1 MSGTTVSLCSVD
13 VGGLLALVSSASWGV
28 ADFFGGLA
36 SRRSSPAQ
44 VLSVSY
50 PAGAV
55 LLTVLALFIVPG
67 ELTGEVIPYALAAG
81 VIGGIAMFLLYA
93 ALTRGPMGIVSPIT
107 AVMSGLI
114 PVIAGL
120 LTGESLTALA
130 IMGMVGA
137 ALAVFL
143 VSRESGHP
151 HERAPLA
158 ALVYAVAAG
167 VAIGLFL
174 VAIGLSPQTAGIWT
188 ATLARWVTT
197 IGTVA
202 IVALFVKRT
211 PVANFPW
218 LLAIAAGTLDAMAN
232 ALFQLASQNGLLS
245 VVSVIGSLYP
255 AATVL
260 LARVFLHERMNRIQ
274 VTGVLVAFAAVVA
287 LTLG

>member
-1 MSGTTVSLCSVD
+1 
-13 VGGLLALVSSASWGV
+13 VGALLALISSTSWGV

-50 PAGAV
+50 PAGAIILT
-55 LLTVLALFIVPG
+55 LLSLFVVKG
-67 ELTGEVIPYALAAG
+67 DLTTEVIPYALAAG

-114 PVIAGL
+114 PVLAGL
-120 LTGESLTALA
+120 IRGESLTALA
-130 IMGMVGA
+130 ILGMIGA
-137 ALAVFL
+137 AVAVVL
-143 VSRESGHP
+143 VSRESGHA
-151 HERAPLA
+151 HERTPVS
-158 ALVYAVAAG
+158 ALLFALSAG

-174 VAIGLSPQTAGIWT
+174 VAIGLSPQSAGIWT
-188 ATLARWVTT
+188 ATLARWITT

-202 IVALFVKRT
+202 IVTLFVRRT
-211 PVANFPW
+211 PVESFPW
-218 LLAIAAGTLDAMAN
+218 ALAIAAGTLDALAN

-260 LARVFLHERMNRIQ
+260 LARIFLHERMNPVQ

>member
-1 MSGTTVSLCSVD
+1 VSLCSD
-13 VGGLLALVSSASWGV
+13 SVGALLALVSSSSWGI

-50 PAGAV
+50 PAGATILT
-55 LLTVLALFIVPG
+55 LLAIFVVPG
-67 ELTGEVIPYALAAG
+67 DLTPAVIPYAFAAG

-114 PVIAGL
+114 PVLVGVAK
-120 LTGESLTALA
+120 GESLTALA
-130 IMGMVGA
+130 ILGMIGA

-151 HERAPLA
+151 HERTPVA
-158 ALVYAVAAG
+158 ALLYAMAAG

-174 VAIGLSPQTAGIWT
+174 VSIGLSPQGAGIWT
-188 ATLARWVTT
+188 ATLARWITT

-202 IVALFVKRT
+202 IVVLFVKRT
-211 PVANFPW
+211 PADRFPW
-218 LLAIAAGTLDAMAN
+218 VLAIAAGTLDAMAN
-232 ALFQLASQNGLLS
+232 GLFQLATQNGLLS

-260 LARVFLHERMNRIQ
+260 LARIFLHERMNRVQ
-274 VTGVLVAFAAVVA
+274 VTGVAVALLAVVA

>member
-1 MSGTTVSLCSVD
+1 VSLCSID
-13 VGGLLALVSSASWGV
+13 VGALLALVSSMSWGV

-55 LLTVLALFIVPG
+55 ILTVLAVFVIPG
-67 ELTGEVIPYALAAG
+67 DLTAEVLPYALAAG

-114 PVIAGL
+114 PVLVGL
-120 LTGESLTALA
+120 VRGESLTALA
-130 IMGMVGA
+130 ILGMVGA
-137 ALAVFL
+137 AVAVFL

-151 HERAPLA
+151 HERAPVA
-158 ALVYAVAAG
+158 ALLYAVAAG
-167 VAIGLFL
+167 IAIGMFL

-197 IGTVA
+197 IGTLA
-202 IVALFVKRT
+202 IVALFITRT
-211 PVANFPW
+211 PASNFPW
-218 LLAIAAGTLDAMAN
+218 RLAIAAGTLDAMAN

-260 LARVFLHERMNRIQ
+260 LARVFLHERMNPVQ
-274 VTGVLVAFAAVVA
+274 VAGVLVAFGAVVA